1 MLASMAG
8 YDPRDPT
15 TSVLPVPDYAAALT
29 GQVKGLRIGLLRAFF
44 LEGAGP
50 APRAAV
56 EAAAKALEGQG
67 ATIEAVDLTMVGRAP
82 AAAHAVLAPEAYAYH
97 EEWLKTRAAE
107 YGADVRERLRVGAFV
122 TGAEYLKGQRL
133 RSLLKNEV
141 DAALAKLDVLLAPTT
156 AIEATPVG
164 QNEVRIGSETF
175 PVRASLIRFT
185 RPFNLTGHP
194 AASVPCGFTADGL
207 PMGLQI
213 IGRPFDEATVLR
225 VADAYQRL
233 TDWHTRRPAMAV

>member
-1 MLASMAG
+1 M
-8 YDPRDPT
+8 D
-15 TSVLPVPDYAAALT
+15 
-29 GQVKGLRIGLLRAFF
+29 
-44 LEGAGP
+44 
-50 APRAAV
+50 
-56 EAAAKALEGQG
+56 
-67 ATIEAVDLTMVGRAP
+67 
-82 AAAHAVLAPEAYAYH
+82 
-97 EEWLKTRAAE
+97 
-107 YGADVRERLRVGAFV
+107 FV
-122 TGAEYLKGQRL
+122 TAAEYLKGQRL

-233 TDWHTRRPAMAV
+233 TDWHTHRPVMAA